1 MMTNSLQRE
10 SEILTLFTL
19 ETEHAVLVSPV
30 LYIRKTTF
38 SHGMCSLWLQ
48 ANVFPFF
55 VLQAEVQKHISKV
68 SPKLVSISVT
78 AIHWTK

>member
-38 SHGMCSLWLQ
+38 SHGMCSLCLQ

-55 VLQAEVQKHISKV
+55 LSYRQKYKST
-68 SPKLVSISVT
+68 SQR
-78 AIHWTK
+78 